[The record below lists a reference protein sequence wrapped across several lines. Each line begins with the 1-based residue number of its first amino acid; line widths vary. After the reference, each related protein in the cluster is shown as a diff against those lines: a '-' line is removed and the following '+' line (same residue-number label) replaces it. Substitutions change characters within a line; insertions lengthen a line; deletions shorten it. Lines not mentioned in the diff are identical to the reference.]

1 MTFIQTLFVVATM
14 LFANPTKPVVNNL
27 SGKVTDSKSGEV
39 LIFATVKVFQ
49 AGKFIRGTETDM
61 ADNYFFSAPP
71 VGLIDIEVQYVGYEA
86 IMIKNFDNSL
96 SGANTLESTPTFTQT
111 VVKIAAKIK

>member
-1 MTFIQTLFVVATM
+1 MMTFIQTLFVVATM

-49 AGKFIRGTETDM
+49 AGKFIQGTETDI
-61 ADNYFFSAPP
+61 DGNYFFSAPP

-86 IMIKNFDNSL
+86 IMIKNFEIKLGKDHRLDFKMNIDNNIL
-96 SGANTLESTPTFTQT
+96 NEVQI
-111 VVKIAAKIK
+111 V